1 VTVDGPYRVVRE
13 ESVKYPPFLAAR
25 MGNMATCAC
34 GWTIISP
41 IGAEDVQKHLLI
53 HLHDT
58 HPGTKVSDGELRT
71 MIKAV

>member
-1 VTVDGPYRVVRE
+1 MEGPGPPGETSQIYTGLRLRVGMAN
-13 ESVKYPPFLAAR
+13 L
-25 MGNMATCAC
+25 ATCAC

-41 IGAEDVQKHLLI
+41 IGPEDVQKHLHI

-71 MIKAV
+71 MIKTV